1 MASAFPVKHQEAL
14 SFSLLRAPA
23 SPSVNSGA
31 LMDIIFEFIGGPLD
45 GTTVEGKAGEQDEAD
60 RYYVL
65 THHGRIGQRFR
76 VASSFAI
83 EMLAQ
88 DELVDDKPHQFQPHR
103 YEVIERLQ
111 SGAEVLVRAKYVDKE
126 SKGVA
131 AADFKIPAGPPAER
145 AESTDQSIRRF
156 FELAAKSLR
165 ELYSHSW
172 PANER
177 GTSSPS
183 KEILALHVAH
193 VLLSENLAVFADAP
207 HPTDVGKRV
216 DLLGIAASQDWFL
229 ACVFASLVS
238 PEGVR
243 MLWRDVEHLKTFW
256 LSPEIT
262 IDACRDHVRRLAQ
275 HCERGYG
282 AVAGLFA
289 ARQASGGAQILEF
302 WKTRQG
308 QDQAQRRLAQTLAE
322 LKADFSPPLVVHTSP
337 GAEAY
342 YLLYAFFPIP
352 RPPSETSS
360 QK

>member
-1 MASAFPVKHQEAL
+1 
-14 SFSLLRAPA
+14 
-23 SPSVNSGA
+23 
-31 LMDIIFEFIGGPLD
+31 MDIIFEFIGGPLD

-83 EMLAQ
+83 EMLAH

-111 SGAEVLVRAKYVDKE
+111 SGDEVLVRAKYVDKE
-126 SKGVA
+126 SRGVA
-131 AADFKIPAGPPAER
+131 AADFEIPAGPPAER
-145 AESTDQSIRRF
+145 TESTDQSIRRF
-156 FELAAKSLR
+156 FQLTAKSLR

-172 PANER
+172 PANEM
-177 GTSSPS
+177 GTSTPS
-183 KEILALHVAH
+183 KRILAIHFAH

-207 HPTDVGKRV
+207 HPTDAGKRV

-229 ACVFASLVS
+229 ACVFASLAS
-238 PEGVR
+238 PAGVP
-243 MLWRDVEHLKTFW
+243 MLCQDVDQLKTFW
-256 LSPEIT
+256 LSPEIA
-262 IDACRDHVRRLAQ
+262 IDECRDHMRRLAQ

-282 AVAGLFA
+282 AVAGLYA
-289 ARQASGGAQILEF
+289 ARQASGGAQILDF
-302 WKTRQG
+302 WKNRQG
-308 QDQAQRRLAQTLAE
+308 QDVAQRHLDQSLAE
-322 LKADFSPPLVVHTSP
+322 LDADFPPPLLVHSSA

-342 YLLYAFFPIP
+342 YLLYTFFPIP

-360 QK
+360 QR